1 VAENLVGT
9 LGLQHGA
16 RLLDWGCGP
25 AHAST
30 CLAEHGLEVF
40 LYDRSNSF
48 AAAASERFLDESAIH
63 VLDSNSLAELEEH
76 SLDAIVVCSVLQY
89 LDDDEL
95 HDLLTLCA
103 RLLSPNG
110 VLALVDI
117 LPLELDLMDDVR
129 DIIEADLSGIPLAD
143 ATAHLAALGLSML
156 RRLRHRLRLRRF
168 SGEELLSLLSD
179 VGLEGSLSRH
189 NFKPARGRQT
199 WLARP
204 KR

>member
-1 VAENLVGT
+1 M
-9 LGLQHGA
+9 
-16 RLLDWGCGP
+16 
-25 AHAST
+25 
-30 CLAEHGLEVF
+30 F

>member
-1 VAENLVGT
+1 VAENLVGS
-9 LGLQHGA
+9 LGLQQGA

-40 LYDRSNSF
+40 LYDRSQPF
-48 AAAASERFLDESAIH
+48 AAAARERFADESAIH
-63 VLDSNSLAELEEH
+63 VLDSDSLADLEEH

-95 HDLLTLCA
+95 HDLLSLCA
-103 RLLSPNG
+103 RLLAPNG
-110 VLALVDI
+110 VLAMVDI
-117 LPLELDLMDDVR
+117 LPLDLDLADDLR
-129 DIIEADLSGIPLAD
+129 DVVEADLSGIPLAD
-143 ATAHLAALGLSML
+143 ATAHLTALGLSML

-168 SGEELLSLLSD
+168 SGEELISLLGG
-179 VGLEGSLSRH
+179 VGLDASLSRH
-189 NFKPARGRQT
+189 NFKPSRGRQT